1 MKTQLMRLNHL
12 NKNGRIY
19 TPESLEKFLEKGKE
33 YYGEIG
39 YPQST
44 IVDLGKVSHRVH
56 DLRIEDDILVGEVE
70 ILSTPNGKTLKS
82 ILSEVV
88 FRPRGMGNV
97 NEQSKQVEDFQ
108 LLSFDA
114 IPKDQDVFNLN
125 DY

>member
-19 TPESLEKFLEKGKE
+19 TPESLEKFLEKG

-39 YPQST
+39 HPQNP
-44 IVDLGKVSHRVH
+44 IVDLGKVSHEVY
-56 DLRIEDDILVGEVE
+56 DLRIEDDILVGEVKILPNPNGE
-70 ILSTPNGKTLKS
+70 ILKL

-97 NEQSKQVEDFQ
+97 NEQSKQVENFQ

-114 IPKDQDVFNLN
+114 IPRDQDTFNLN
-125 DY
+125 D